1 MEKPS
6 ESKSSYKPT
15 RKTLLSVIGVAC
27 LIGVIV
33 GLTVPVGG
41 SEEGSGGSVISNLFN
56 RNECSD
62 PCVPGTEDIMSQKAH
77 GTSEY
82 PVVCIRCSLV
92 YVSHGPPKCV
102 SPSV

>member
-6 ESKSSYKPT
+6 ESKSCYKPT
-15 RKTLLSVIGVAC
+15 RKTLLLSIGFAC

-82 PVVCIRCSLV
+82 PVVCIPFSLV
-92 YVSHGPPKCV
+92 CVSHGLPKHV
-102 SPSV
+102 FPSV